1 MKKITAT
8 AIAAGLTAAVATA
21 GVDVTMDFASA
32 YVFRGVT
39 FNDGPVFQPGIEA
52 SGMGLP
58 EEYGA
63 VAVGAWGNYDID
75 DYGGLLSSSEFS
87 EVDWYASY
95 SLPTVVEGL
104 DLYVGYTEYTYP
116 GAEGGADKEGNLGA
130 GYEIAGIGLG
140 YTAYFNVGGGAKDVY
155 NEFTLGYGLDL
166 SEELALGLG
175 ASAAYLAADEG
186 DSGLHDGS
194 LSADLS
200 YALGEVWSVGASIA
214 YIAQLDDEILV
225 DETVDVDGLDGLG
238 YDVSVVGMLS
248 LGASF

>member
-1 MKKITAT
+1 MKKMIATTITAGLV
-8 AIAAGLTAAVATA
+8 AAAATA
-21 GVDVTMDFASA
+21 GVDVTLDFASA
-32 YVFRGVT
+32 YVFRGIT

-58 EEYGA
+58 EEYGG

-75 DYGGLLSSSEFS
+75 DYGGLLNSSEFS
-87 EVDWYASY
+87 EVDWYLSY
-95 SLPTVVEGL
+95 SLPTFVEGL
-104 DLYVGYTEYTYP
+104 DLYIGYCEYTYP
-116 GAEGGADKEGNLGA
+116 NGGTADKEGNIGA

-200 YALGEVWSVGASIA
+200 YALGEVWSVGASVA

-225 DETVDVDGLDGLG
+225 DETLDTTGDFG
-238 YDVSVVGMLS
+238 YDVSFVGMLS